1 MNSANVG
8 GLVIASLAITLITAA
23 LVLGSAPC
31 DSEWTMSPSC
41 QDIAKELVRQNNWE
55 PSNPSAD

>member
-23 LVLGSAPC
+23 RREIISILV
-31 DSEWTMSPSC
+31 W
-41 QDIAKELVRQNNWE
+41 
-55 PSNPSAD
+55 NPSGFSFKWQRSFKIIFGI